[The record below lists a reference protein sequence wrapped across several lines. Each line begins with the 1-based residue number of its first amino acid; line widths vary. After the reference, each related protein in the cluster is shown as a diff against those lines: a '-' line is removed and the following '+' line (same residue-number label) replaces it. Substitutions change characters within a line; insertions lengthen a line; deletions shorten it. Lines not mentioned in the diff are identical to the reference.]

1 MDDAAQHKFEN
12 EEIGLDEVGATAVN
26 AASVEQQILRQVE
39 TAAPGA
45 AEGPND
51 LETKQEQLWAV
62 RRELRA
68 VRSAVEQMEQPASE
82 EPDNYG
88 NNEAGPSTAA
98 PLAQGELQQAVMR
111 ERLAGLERHAAT
123 LEGTLAAAGV
133 NTTAPDITQEAV
145 QEVLLKA
152 NKKKNSKKAGKK
164 ARSVQ
169 FENLQDDD
177 LFDAAAAAQG
187 RGASW
192 VETERD
198 RLIRLVSIAYDFNSL
213 LSSVHLVFVIYL

>member
-1 MDDAAQHKFEN
+1 MDGEAQHKFEN
-12 EEIGLDEVGATAVN
+12 EEIGLEEVGATAVN
-26 AASVEQQILRQVE
+26 VASIEQQILCQVE

-62 RRELRA
+62 WRELRA
-68 VRSAVEQMEQPASE
+68 VRSAVQQMQQPAPE
-82 EPDNYG
+82 EPENDDYSK
-88 NNEAGPSTAA
+88 AGPSTAA

-111 ERLAGLERHAAT
+111 ERLAGLERQAVE
-123 LEGTLAAAGV
+123 LENSLAAAGV
-133 NTTAPDITQEAV
+133 DTAAPDITQEAV

-152 NKKKNSKKAGKK
+152 NKKKIHKKSGKQ

-187 RGASW
+187 RGASLI
-192 VETERD
+192 ETERD
-198 RLIRLVSIAYDFNSL
+198 RLIRLVSTK
-213 LSSVHLVFVIYL
+213 

>member
-1 MDDAAQHKFEN
+1 MDDEAQRNFEN
-12 EEIGLDEVGATAVN
+12 EEIGLEEVGATAVN

-39 TAAPGA
+39 NVAPGA
-45 AEGPND
+45 AGGTND
-51 LETKQEQLWAV
+51 LEVKQEQLWAV

-68 VRSAVEQMEQPASE
+68 VRSAVQKMEQPAQE
-82 EPDNYG
+82 ELVDNVDDDG
-88 NNEAGPSTAA
+88 ILIAA

-111 ERLAGLERHAAT
+111 ERLAGLERQAVD
-123 LEGTLAAAGV
+123 LENSLAAAGV
-133 NTTAPDITQEAV
+133 APAPDITQEAA

-152 NKKKNSKKAGKK
+152 NKKKNSKKSGNK

-169 FENLQDDD
+169 FEDLQDDD

-187 RGASW
+187 RGASL

-198 RLIRLVSIAYDFNSL
+198 RLIRLVRTVLNY
-213 LSSVHLVFVIYL
+213 